1 MPRHSAASRERW
13 AISRTSGRPKP
24 TCRRMFGLNSNH
36 RTSKRRL
43 SMSIPEANPSN
54 SKLQPARRDLAKL
67 ALGGAALLSTTRTAS
82 ATLRPIPPGIK
93 IGTSAPPATE
103 DNMRYLKQLGV
114 TWVSVNTNPENATA
128 EGFIKLR
135 EQWEAGG
142 LKVYNIGRGVR
153 PSGSLHNMPEVT
165 LNLPGRDQKIEE
177 YLNYI
182 RYLGKA
188 GIPYSTYAHMGNGIW
203 SSGRIVSARGYDA
216 RDGDSTSPNWQGTW
230 AGKTYKEPLSHGRVF
245 SKEEIWDN
253 FTYFIKKVVPV
264 AEEAAVRIGIRPD
277 DPPMPVL
284 AGVPRCIF
292 GNFEGYKRAI
302 EIANSPNIG
311 VCLCVGSW
319 LEGGRLTGAEPVE
332 VIKYFGP
339 RKKLFKIHFRNVSA
353 PLPHFSE
360 TLIDDGYYD
369 MSKVMQAL
377 VDVDFEGIV
386 IPDHI
391 PSLGV
396 IPGSAPA
403 QRGGDNSQQFRPSS
417 GLAYLIGSM
426 QAMLKAAQAHKAR
439 A

>member
-1 MPRHSAASRERW
+1 MEDQKSNVGRRAFAKTLAGAAVLSAV
-13 AISRTSGRPKP
+13 RTSR
-24 TCRRMFGLNSNH
+24 
-36 RTSKRRL
+36 
-43 SMSIPEANPSN
+43 
-54 SKLQPARRDLAKL
+54 
-67 ALGGAALLSTTRTAS
+67 
-82 ATLRPIPPGIK
+82 ATVHPNPPGIK
-93 IGTSAPPATE
+93 IATSAPANPTDEDLLFFQQAGVEYVSLPASPQSNGESFTK
-103 DNMRYLKQLGV
+103 MRERYE
-114 TWVSVNTNPENATA
+114 S
-128 EGFIKLR
+128 
-135 EQWEAGG
+135 AGI
-142 LKVYNIGRGVR
+142 KVYNIGSGVG

-165 LNLPGRDQKIEE
+165 LNLPGRDEKIEE

-188 GIPYSTYAHMGNGIW
+188 NIPYSTYAHMGNGIW
-203 SSGRIVSARGYDA
+203 SSGRTVSARGYDA
-216 RDGDSTSPNWQGTW
+216 RDGDSKSPNWQGAW
-230 AGKTYKEPLSHGRVF
+230 AGKTYAEPLSHGRVF

-264 AEEAAVRIGIRPD
+264 AEEAGVRIGIHPD
-277 DPPMPVL
+277 DPPKPVI

-302 EIANSPNIG
+302 EIANSPNVG

-319 LEGGRLTGAEPVE
+319 LEGGSLTGADPVE

-396 IPGSAPA
+396 MPGA
-403 QRGGDNSQQFRPSS
+403 QAGRGGGGDQQQFRPSA
-417 GLAYLIGSM
+417 GLAYLIGCIQSM
-426 QAMLKAAQAHKAR
+426 HKAAQAHKAR